1 MNILNSFVVTQ
12 RLVYVISVYY
22 ICNMFIRAVVKK
34 DKLKQKSYTYYR
46 LTHSY
51 RVGKKTRQQVI
62 LNLGKLE
69 SIDKEY
75 HKQLADRIEDLVTG
89 MGSGLI
95 PLELSDDLESLAQS
109 FAKQV
114 SKDKIFSSNK
124 GRLISEDIQNNL
136 QTVDLESFEQIESK
150 EIGGEWLVKQAFQ
163 AMDIPSVLTN
173 IGLDEKQIKV
183 AQMLLTA
190 KLLHPSSELETE
202 RWLNNNSASA
212 ELYDYQEKITRYS
225 LYQVTN
231 KMYSQK
237 ENIDKDLYSKT
248 TDLFSDRNKIVIY
261 DLTNMYFE
269 GQINGSDK
277 AAFGRSKQKRS
288 DRKLIGLSLAIDSNG
303 FVRHSQFYTGNI
315 SEPSTF
321 NDLILS
327 VSKQMG
333 DTFEKPLV
341 VMDAGI
347 ATEENLAL
355 LKSVKYNYDY
365 VCVSRIT
372 PKNFTKLSKNAET
385 ITDNRA
391 NEIHLTKVSVP
402 GKEDHFL
409 QVKSDQKKLKEQSM
423 DIKLTKRLEEQL
435 EDIKQ
440 KLPKKGTLK
449 KISKIHEKVGAIKSK
464 LSRVGWLYEIEY
476 TEDQEKGMVTDI
488 NWKRIKEKEKP
499 KGEYFLR
506 YTKTAIDEDKIWDAY
521 NLTRDVEAVFRC
533 LKTDLNIRPIHHQK
547 DKYIEPHIWLG
558 IISYQVVNYIRTKL
572 KNKEINHSWTSIVEI
587 MKSMQSAVNTINND
601 KNEKLYI
608 KLCTRPTKTQ
618 KQIFD
623 ALNFKARPYT
633 RKTKVVT

>member
-1 MNILNSFVVTQ
+1 
-12 RLVYVISVYY
+12 
-22 ICNMFIRAVVKK
+22 
-34 DKLKQKSYTYYR
+34 
-46 LTHSY
+46 
-51 RVGKKTRQQVI
+51 
-62 LNLGKLE
+62 
-69 SIDKEY
+69 
-75 HKQLADRIEDLVTG
+75 
-89 MGSGLI
+89 
-95 PLELSDDLESLAQS
+95 
-109 FAKQV
+109 
-114 SKDKIFSSNK
+114 
-124 GRLISEDIQNNL
+124 
-136 QTVDLESFEQIESK
+136 
-150 EIGGEWLVKQAFQ
+150 
-163 AMDIPSVLTN
+163 
-173 IGLDEKQIKV
+173 
-183 AQMLLTA
+183 
-190 KLLHPSSELETE
+190 
-202 RWLNNNSASA
+202 
-212 ELYDYQEKITRYS
+212 
-225 LYQVTN
+225 
-231 KMYSQK
+231 
-237 ENIDKDLYSKT
+237 
-248 TDLFSDRNKIVIY
+248 
-261 DLTNMYFE
+261 
-269 GQINGSDK
+269 
-277 AAFGRSKQKRS
+277 
-288 DRKLIGLSLAIDSNG
+288 
-303 FVRHSQFYTGNI
+303 
-315 SEPSTF
+315 
-321 NDLILS
+321 
-327 VSKQMG
+327 
-333 DTFEKPLV
+333 
-341 VMDAGI
+341 
-347 ATEENLAL
+347 
-355 LKSVKYNYDY
+355 
-365 VCVSRIT
+365 VSRIT

-587 MKSMQSAVNTINND
+587 MKSMQSSVNTINND